1 MYSNFEPGSN
11 SPSRT
16 SSIIPCIDQGKL
28 YGMLGNPSRLLVF
41 GIEDQGS
48 IDVRWGDK
56 QCTIGYALKPQNKEL
71 AYERMAASCT
81 RLSTATSVK

>member
-1 MYSNFEPGSN
+1 
-11 SPSRT
+11 
-16 SSIIPCIDQGKL
+16 
-28 YGMLGNPSRLLVF
+28 MLGNPSRLLVF